1 MIAEKTAIAIFIMGI
16 GLFFG
21 ILFILWHTDLK

>member
-16 GLFFG
+16 GLFFRDSVYPLAHG
-21 ILFILWHTDLK
+21 F